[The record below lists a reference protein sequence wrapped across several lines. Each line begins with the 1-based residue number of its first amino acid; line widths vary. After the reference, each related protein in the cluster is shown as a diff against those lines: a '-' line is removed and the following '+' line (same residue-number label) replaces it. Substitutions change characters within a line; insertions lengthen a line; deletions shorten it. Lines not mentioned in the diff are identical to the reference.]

1 MEKKKVFKFP
11 KKSDSTMKIDSTE
24 KKRNRNRKILDNKKE
39 DYKLSL
45 DKRQLKDD
53 QKIDHID
60 KQNNYKIREVKAK
73 CNMSILALKAG
84 YTLGKMCIILT
95 LISCL
100 LTLGG
105 NIDNFICNIPL
116 LQGENKDDFIMTWTK
131 VLKTTAIGDNVSQ
144 DTIQVL
150 RFNWVTTL
158 IYIPFLI
165 GIQSILYQVSLC
177 MYIIKSKFRAY
188 YKYAVVLQYSMLFY
202 SVYSNYN
209 FISYYVHPYTLTEK
223 IMCFIPSFL
232 LDLASIFFLS
242 LSMRM
247 KTLNY
252 DSNEIDKQD
261 NLLLKG
267 LRHLSNK
274 NVART
279 GNKNS
284 ETDND
289 KVAKSGNEILEKNE
303 KNIADKNEKN
313 IALKSEKNIAKKGDN
328 QNFESLENPG
338 DDGVNTAINF
348 NDFSLKKNEK
358 NIAEKSEK
366 NIAKKGDKKYKKN
379 TGELTKKSD
388 NASNKNLEKNYQKVI
403 KYINKLKEKNIDKV
417 HVGTL
422 LIKMKI
428 SKNIW
433 HIIRDRLISEGII
446 SFNGRVTRIL

>member
-1 MEKKKVFKFP
+1 MEKKVFKFP
-11 KKSDSTMKIDSTE
+11 KKSDTEIKLDSTS
-24 KKRNRNRKILDNKKE
+24 KKRNRNRKILENKKE

-60 KQNNYKIREVKAK
+60 KQNTYKIREVKAK

-116 LQGENKDDFIMTWTK
+116 LKGENKEDFLFTWRK
-131 VLKTTAIGDNVSQ
+131 VLKTTAVGDNVSQ
-144 DTIQVL
+144 DTIQIL
-150 RFNWVTTL
+150 RFNVVTTL

-177 MYIIKSKFRAY
+177 MYIIKCKFRAY
-188 YKYAVVLQYSMLFY
+188 YKYAVVLQFSMLFY
-202 SVYSNYN
+202 SVYSNYM
-209 FISYYVHPYTLTEK
+209 FISYYVRPDTLMEK

-274 NVART
+274 NVAKS
-279 GNKNS
+279 GNESSKK
-284 ETDND
+284 DND
-289 KVAKSGNEILEKNE
+289 KVAKSGNKKDEKFDEKNE
-303 KNIADKNEKN
+303 KNIAQ
-313 IALKSEKNIAKKGDN
+313 KSEKNIAKKGDN
-328 QNFESLENPG
+328 QKFESLENPG
-338 DDGVNTAINF
+338 EDKANTAINF
-348 NDFSLKKNEK
+348 NEISLKKNEK
-358 NIAEKSEK
+358 NIAQ
-366 NIAKKGDKKYKKN
+366 NIAKKGNEKGDKKYKKN
-379 TGELTKKSD
+379 TGKLTKISD
-388 NASNKNLEKNYQKVI
+388 NASNKNLEKSYQKVI
-403 KYINKLKEKNIDKV
+403 KYIYRLKEKNIDKV

-422 LIKMKI
+422 LSKLKI

-433 HIIRDRLISEGII
+433 HIIRDRLISEGIL